1 MLDPPFY
8 WGGRGGGL
16 SFPCPRGVRLP
27 VRTALLSRLLGF
39 LLLLA
44 GVSLLSLPVFADG
57 SGWLADGPWF
67 SSLHCWAPGGV
78 ALFFWQGPVVLPYS
92 GFGDSGFLGP
102 EGFGVFAMGSPVSGR
117 ACVLPPSSI
126 VTKTFPPFGGFGSGP
141 SCWQSPASGKGC
153 VLWPAMVPEALTPYS
168 RFDPATSPWVPLL
181 GASCV

>member
-1 MLDPPFY
+1 M
-8 WGGRGGGL
+8 
-16 SFPCPRGVRLP
+16 
-27 VRTALLSRLLGF
+27 
-39 LLLLA
+39 
-44 GVSLLSLPVFADG
+44 FADG
-57 SGWLADGPWF
+57 LGWLADGPWF
-67 SSLHCWAPGGV
+67 SSLRCWAPGGV

-92 GFGDSGFLGP
+92 GFCDSGFLGP

-141 SCWQSPASGKGC
+141 SCWQSPASGQGC
-153 VLWPAMVPEALTPYS
+153 VLWPAMVLEALTPYS